1 MNLARLS
8 FAATLACLAQ
18 TAQANETRACLQ
30 ERFPVEVISTTQE
43 TLESRSVR
51 IAVQNNSGFAAS
63 GVWVDFSIHAEGRP
77 LPLYQG
83 SIREAAT
90 IPGGLLPGETL
101 QAEDFHFMDERA
113 SSIAEQADSIQIAV
127 EVRNA
132 ADAQMLGFFDHPA
145 MGSWAEGITAE
156 RCE

>member
-8 FAATLACLAQ
+8 FAATLACTASA
-18 TAQANETRACLQ
+18 AQANETLSCLQ
-30 ERFPVEVISTTQE
+30 EHFHVEVISTTKE

-51 IAVQNNSGFAAS
+51 IAVQNDSGFAVG

-77 LPLYQG
+77 LPLYEG
-83 SIREAAT
+83 SVREAAT

-101 QAEDFHFMDERA
+101 QSEDFHFMDERA
-113 SSIAEQADSIQIAV
+113 SSIAEQADNIQIAV
-127 EVRNA
+127 QVRNV
-132 ADAQMLGFFDHPA
+132 ADAQMLGFFDHPV
-145 MGSWAEGITAE
+145 MGSWADGITAE